1 MLKSGENFFIVKNEQ
16 EMLGSKGKNAFWLS
30 ELSTK
35 CNVTLSRPRTSN
47 VSQVVGYSI
56 EPFSSMFCMIIWIEI
71 FISLRHRGHVQPGFL
86 KDKNMK

>member
-56 EPFSSMFCMIIWIEI
+56 EPFSYTMFCTIIWIRI
-71 FISLRHRGHVQPGFL
+71 FKLSKL
-86 KDKNMK
+86 